1 MISSP
6 YRLVAID
13 LDGTLLCPKGTVTP
27 RTRQAVQNAVKA
39 DIRICFATGRSW
51 RESHRILKEAG
62 HFDSAVFVTG
72 ALVVDTRRRTTIHRS
87 LMGLELAREV
97 SHFFQERGQTVLALQ
112 DSQQAGV
119 DYLVTEGAPL
129 SHCTRD
135 WVKMARSRVK
145 RHAGLAATDAHPH
158 TLRVSIVAEG
168 SEVERCRRD
177 LLEVFGNRVAWQDLI
192 VPSTGARVLEVFD
205 PAVNKWSGVMRVAA
219 RHGIEPHQIVAVG
232 DDANDVPM
240 LRDAGLGVAMGNA
253 RQPALAA
260 AKRVIGHNRDDGLA
274 EFLEELIERQA
285 VTGPLKKKVVKK
297 KVVKKKKK

>member
-1 MISSP
+1 MKP
-6 YRLVAID
+6 DRNRPDHYRLVAID

-27 RTRQAVQNAVKA
+27 RTRAAVQKAVMA

-72 ALVVDTRRRTTIHRS
+72 ALVIDTRRRKTIHRR
-87 LMGLELAREV
+87 LMGPDLAREV
-97 SHFFQERGQTVLALQ
+97 SQFFQERGQTVLALQ

-119 DYLVTEGAPL
+119 DYLVTEGSPL
-129 SHCTRD
+129 SSCTRE
-135 WVKMARSRVK
+135 WVKMARSRVH
-145 RHAGLAATDAHPH
+145 RHTGLAGADAHAH
-158 TLRVSIVAEG
+158 TLRVSIVAES
-168 SEVERCRRD
+168 SEVERCRVD
-177 LLEVFGNRVAWQDLI
+177 LLEVFGPRVAWQDLV

-205 PAVNKWSGVMRVAA
+205 PAVNKWAGVLHVAA
-219 RHGIEPHQIVAVG
+219 RHGIERHQIVAVG

-240 LRDAGLGVAMGNA
+240 IRDAGLGVAMGNA

-274 EFLEELIERQA
+274 EFLEELVDRQA
-285 VTGPLKKKVVKK
+285 
-297 KVVKKKKK
+297 